1 MKPLKNNIFC
11 GKHVPEDHRYNVE
24 FYITKASVQCSLPM
38 CPFYIWN
45 IQTLLE
51 ILDIMLRGGKE
62 GGNIGFAMVHASET
76 SSTGRKASTF
86 LQLLIK
92 KGKV

>member
-1 MKPLKNNIFC
+1 MHGKVTCLKNFQHLINLT
-11 GKHVPEDHRYNVE
+11 D
-24 FYITKASVQCSLPM
+24 L
-38 CPFYIWN
+38 FYIWR

-62 GGNIGFAMVHASET
+62 GGNIGFAMVHTSET
-76 SSTGRKASTF
+76 STGRKASTF

-92 KGKV
+92 KGEV